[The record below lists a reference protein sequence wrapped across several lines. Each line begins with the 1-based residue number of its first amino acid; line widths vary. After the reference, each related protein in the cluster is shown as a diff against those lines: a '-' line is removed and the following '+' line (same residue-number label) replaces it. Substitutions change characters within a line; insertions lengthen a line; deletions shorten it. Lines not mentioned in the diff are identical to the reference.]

1 MVKDVTM
8 CRRRTSSKRK
18 AALSQI
24 ESLKSQIAEANARRE
39 AILAEQNSNAIA
51 EGVVMDKE
59 TPAESTTT
67 LDEEIANLGGSQEAI
82 SKIQQDVYS
91 EVSGASTRESRDIRK
106 RKKET
111 LQKRIRQ
118 RRSRGSTGRASLIT
132 GMTGGKGYR

>member
-1 MVKDVTM
+1 M